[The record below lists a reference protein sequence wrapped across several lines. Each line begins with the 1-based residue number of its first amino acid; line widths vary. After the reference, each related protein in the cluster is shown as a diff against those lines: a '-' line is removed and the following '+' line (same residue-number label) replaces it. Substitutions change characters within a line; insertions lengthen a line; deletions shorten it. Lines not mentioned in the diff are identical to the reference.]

1 VQEIN
6 ISDSAFI
13 KDDTYGGV
21 LTIFF
26 VIDVTEISKD
36 CLDNVLN
43 ELCRAGR
50 KKGNFKQAECQINN
64 HWLMK
69 YVFAQT
75 KYWENSTA
83 ILSFEGR

>member
-43 ELCRAGR
+43 ELCRAGQ
-50 KKGNFKQAECQINN
+50 KKGNFKQAECEITN

-69 YVFAQT
+69 YVFT
-75 KYWENSTA
+75 
-83 ILSFEGR
+83 